1 MEALNEENMRN
12 GKNQRESA
20 NEVRSSEESQ
30 ETSHR
35 KYAPAVKQLIHTIT
49 SIILALGILSINVVV
64 LLGWI
69 RDPFFAAQVSTS
81 CK

>member
-1 MEALNEENMRN
+1 MRY

-20 NEVRSSEESQ
+20 NGVRSSEESQ

-35 KYAPAVKQLIHTIT
+35 QFAPAVKQLMHTIAG
-49 SIILALGILSINVVV
+49 IIVALGTLSMNVVV

-69 RDPFFAAQVSTS
+69 RDPFFAAQVSKS